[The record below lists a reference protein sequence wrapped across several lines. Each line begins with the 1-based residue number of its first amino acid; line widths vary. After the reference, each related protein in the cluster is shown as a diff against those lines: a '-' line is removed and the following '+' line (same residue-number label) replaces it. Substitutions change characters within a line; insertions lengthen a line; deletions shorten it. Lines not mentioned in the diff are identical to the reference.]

1 MYLREQLTV
10 ISTLT
15 FAEMKGR
22 YRNTVA
28 GVLWVMFN
36 PLIMFGVHA
45 LIFKHIL
52 KVNVDRYNIFLLS
65 GLLPWIYINNTL
77 TQTVHSFITMR
88 ESLLSFQIHPVSII
102 ISKSLDNFINFLLPF
117 AFLFFMLF
125 GSENYDPI
133 GLLTLPLSLL
143 LLFCAVTYMA
153 VFLATLQVFF
163 RDTQYITNF
172 ILSVMFF
179 LTPIFYPRS
188 LIPPNYQI
196 FVDLNPFY
204 AFIQTFKISLWTF
217 TIEGYLQA
225 LMSACLFLSFI
236 MAITVL
242 LWKNTRNELYINI

>member
-52 KVNVDRYNIFLLS
+52 KV
-65 GLLPWIYINNTL
+65 
-77 TQTVHSFITMR
+77 
-88 ESLLSFQIHPVSII
+88 
-102 ISKSLDNFINFLLPF
+102 
-117 AFLFFMLF
+117 
-125 GSENYDPI
+125 PI